1 MKSPKI
7 LLMVGVMLFAASTV
21 SYAQNKSKKKADAPK
36 VEHCDGDCCKANSYG
51 YYKDVFMDSGINV
64 TSRRDLPATRFLGLS
79 MEAFVS
85 ASHSPNKLTLRDTVI
100 QNEMICGSADDL
112 NGILLYP
119 DGEPRFRMIY
129 MNGGKATKH
138 GNSLTPKGRANI
150 QQFLANGGSY
160 VGTCAGMF
168 IASLGVYKKDS
179 EFKPNDSYMALW
191 EGTTHSSGLGANY
204 TAMKVIKNSPL
215 LKYYDF
221 GGDMRIDSVYHNGGG
236 FAYYGEGCIIP
247 EGTEP
252 LLKYIYD
259 TVGKDVKAR
268 QIHDQVSAWAYK
280 KSDESG
286 RLVIT
291 GSHPEGVAVG
301 ERLEYMAAMM
311 RYAMDGNGRPTIK
324 GELVD
329 GQLREMNKKTSD
341 NEPLYTRIGDRQY
354 HHFTVTIPKDA
365 KRAVIYLKGYKDE
378 DDFDLTLCAKEGGY
392 AFAHNTECKN
402 VARGC
407 EKKLVVNAPA
417 EGVLYVSVFCET
429 TVESHFG
436 KYGTEYKGRT
446 DVLNGVPYSI
456 KVEIE

>member
-51 YYKDVFMDSGINV
+51 YCKDVFMDSGINV

-252 LLKYIYD
+252 LLK
-259 TVGKDVKAR
+259 
-268 QIHDQVSAWAYK
+268 
-280 KSDESG
+280 
-286 RLVIT
+286 
-291 GSHPEGVAVG
+291 
-301 ERLEYMAAMM
+301 
-311 RYAMDGNGRPTIK
+311 
-324 GELVD
+324 
-329 GQLREMNKKTSD
+329 
-341 NEPLYTRIGDRQY
+341 
-354 HHFTVTIPKDA
+354 
-365 KRAVIYLKGYKDE
+365 
-378 DDFDLTLCAKEGGY
+378 
-392 AFAHNTECKN
+392 
-402 VARGC
+402 
-407 EKKLVVNAPA
+407 
-417 EGVLYVSVFCET
+417 
-429 TVESHFG
+429 
-436 KYGTEYKGRT
+436 
-446 DVLNGVPYSI
+446 
-456 KVEIE
+456 